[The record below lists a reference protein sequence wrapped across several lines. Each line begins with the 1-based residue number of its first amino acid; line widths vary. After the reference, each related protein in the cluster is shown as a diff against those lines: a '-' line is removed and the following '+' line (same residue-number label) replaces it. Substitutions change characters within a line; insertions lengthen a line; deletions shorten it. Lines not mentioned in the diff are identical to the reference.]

1 MGASSGKNPE
11 SSLAAAASERVR
23 AIVEAAEQASAEIR
37 ARAEEEANR
46 TRSEAEE
53 RASRVRAEA
62 EEGASRVRAEAEQHA
77 TGLRAQ
83 ARTDVH
89 ALLDSIRSGMTRLS
103 ADLDQLDA
111 KLTGTPA
118 PTADPPASARTTRTA
133 AASAPA
139 PSADTTA
146 PAGSDD
152 EDGARLVA
160 LNMALNGKRRD
171 EVEKHLSEH
180 YELSDQASLLDE
192 VFASVEG

>member
-1 MGASSGKNPE
+1 MGASSGKRTE

-23 AIVEAAEQASAEIR
+23 AIVEAAEQASTEIR
-37 ARAEEEANR
+37 ARADEEASR
-46 TRSEAEE
+46 IRSEAEE
-53 RASRVRAEA
+53 R
-62 EEGASRVRAEAEQHA
+62 ASRVRAEAEQHA

-111 KLTGTPA
+111 KLTGSAAPTT
-118 PTADPPASARTTRTA
+118 PTADPPASAPT
-133 AASAPA
+133 
-139 PSADTTA
+139 ADTTA
-146 PAGSDD
+146 PAGSAD
-152 EDGARLVA
+152 EDAARLVA

-180 YELSDQASLLDE
+180 YDLSDQASLVDE

>member
-1 MGASSGKNPE
+1 MGASGGKNPE

-37 ARAEEEANR
+37 ARAEEEASR

-62 EEGASRVRAEAEQHA
+62 EQRASRVRAEAEQHA

-111 KLTGTPA
+111 KLTGSAA
-118 PTADPPASARTTRTA
+118 PTAPTARTA
-133 AASAPA
+133 AESAPA
-139 PSADTTA
+139 ASADTTA

-152 EDGARLVA
+152 EDAARLVA
-160 LNMALNGKRRD
+160 LNMALNGKQRD

-180 YELSDQASLLDE
+180 YELSDQASLVDE

>member
-37 ARAEEEANR
+37 ARAEEEASR
-46 TRSEAEE
+46 TRAEAEE
-53 RASRVRAEA
+53 RASRVRADA
-62 EEGASRVRAEAEQHA
+62 EEHA

-111 KLTGTPA
+111 KLTGSATPPADLPTPA
-118 PTADPPASARTTRTA
+118 PPADPPA
-133 AASAPA
+133 PA
-139 PSADTTA
+139 PTADTTA
-146 PAGSDD
+146 PAGSND
-152 EDGARLVA
+152 EDAARLVA
-160 LNMALNGKRRD
+160 LNMALNGRTRD
-171 EVEKHLSEH
+171 EVEQHLSEH

-192 VFASVEG
+192 VFASVEA